1 MRSASFP
8 LSWRPWRAALG
19 LAGIAAL
26 AWASPSPEI
35 RPSRRP
41 VTVRAAD
48 SGKSFNLSVGQ
59 QLRIELEAQF
69 GTGFRW
75 SVQTEPPAVVTL
87 VSATATPAK
96 NGLGSPE
103 LQTFLFAAKQVGS
116 VKLTLV
122 YIRQW
127 EKDRPP
133 AKVFSISLHVQPP

>member
-35 RPSRRP
+35 PPSGDP

-59 QLRIELEAQF
+59 QLRVELEAQF

-75 SVQTEPPAVVTL
+75 SVQTETPAVVTL
-87 VSATATPAK
+87 VSATEIPAK
-96 NGLGSPE
+96 SGLGSPE
-103 LQTFLFAAKQVGS
+103 LQTFVFAAQQAGS
-116 VKLTLV
+116 GKLTLV
-122 YIRQW
+122 YSRPW

-133 AKVFSISLHVQPP
+133 GKVFSISLHVQPP